1 MKALARPA
9 FLALA
14 VLLTLSLRV
23 ELRRYAAQ
31 IDLARCQNALW
42 ELAGGPVDDNRKR
55 ELLEVS
61 ELLGRVRER
70 LAWDPRPSFLL
81 GSDALLR
88 GEGAEALLR
97 FQDSFALEER
107 PETDLNLS
115 RAATLAG
122 DPQRAAGWALR
133 AAWLSPALIP
143 ELPAESR
150 AAVSDLLGQLE
161 RELAAGS
168 ASAIPGLP

>member
-1 MKALARPA
+1 MKAARRLAP
-9 FLALA
+9 LALA
-14 VLLTLSLRV
+14 ALLVLSLRTEV
-23 ELRRYAAQ
+23 GRYGAQ
-31 IDLARCQNALW
+31 IDLARCQNTLLALTD
-42 ELAGGPVDDNRKR
+42 EPESPGRRQDLLDLR
-55 ELLEVS
+55 EHLQ
-61 ELLGRVRER
+61 RVRKA
-70 LAWDPRPSFLL
+70 LLWDPRPSFLL
-81 GSDALLR
+81 GSDALLQ

-97 FQDSFALEER
+97 YQDSFAVEER

-115 RAATLAG
+115 RAAMLAG

-133 AAWLSPALIP
+133 AAWLSPALVP

-150 AAVSDLLGQLE
+150 AAVADLVGQLE